1 MQLVKFHESVIQT
14 VLIHAYLLRPQ
25 SSHSKAIEDQG
36 IKATSTRQLSRST
49 ASSYFDLFDSL
60 FDELDPLSQVLG
72 AISGRR
78 SRKMG
83 MGYSNKGSDTVVEV
97 HFIPFRKSRDSLS
110 LWDEFQQPYSL
121 WVLSFSLLPWDL
133 VGKRFPP

>member
-1 MQLVKFHESVIQT
+1 LQLVKFHESVIQT

-83 MGYSNKGSDTVVEV
+83 SDTVVEV